1 MQSDQLEEIR
11 EQWRV
16 AQEYNKEN
24 DKKFDSL
31 ERYCF
36 CNQPSKSLVY
46 WNLAYEYFSICVIRC
61 YFVHYTE
68 SMSN

>member
-11 EQWRV
+11 EQWRA

-36 CNQPSKSLVY
+36 CNQQSKSLVY
-46 WNLAYEYFSICVIRC
+46 WNLAY
-61 YFVHYTE
+61 
-68 SMSN
+68 